1 VPCFFTRFFLVGG
14 GSNAGHQH
22 RSQAC
27 RHGIAYNRPQT
38 TFKIIPS
45 FFKIVTMPTKEELE
59 HINKMLEYERD
70 HTNKWKAVAER
81 NARAVVELEA
91 EISYYI
97 KVNPAL
103 RKRYRNTIINRTL
116 YTWFVK
122 YREKVKGRSEI
133 YGLIYNRALKKGWVK
148 EVRPENVSR
157 NIRRRLQYHC
167 ELHNI
172 AFPGKRDK

>member
-1 VPCFFTRFFLVGG
+1 
-14 GSNAGHQH
+14 
-22 RSQAC
+22 
-27 RHGIAYNRPQT
+27 
-38 TFKIIPS
+38 
-45 FFKIVTMPTKEELE
+45 MPTKAELK

-70 HTNKWKAVAER
+70 RVIEWKKVAER

-116 YTWFVK
+116 YKWFQK
-122 YREKVKGRSEI
+122 YRKEVKGKAEI
-133 YGLIYNRALKKGWVK
+133 YSLIYKRAVKKGWVK

-167 ELHNI
+167 ELHNLS
-172 AFPGKRDK
+172 FPKNIN